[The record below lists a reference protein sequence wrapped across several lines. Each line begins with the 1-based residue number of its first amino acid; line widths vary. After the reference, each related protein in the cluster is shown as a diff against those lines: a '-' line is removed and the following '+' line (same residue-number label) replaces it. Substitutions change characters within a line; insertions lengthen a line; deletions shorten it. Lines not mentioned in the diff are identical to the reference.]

1 MTDDRVEQEYV
12 RRGWWRDET
21 LWTCFARNAAANP
34 GRLALVDPP
43 NRAAFAAGEPRSLD
57 YASVLAAAVRLA
69 RQLAACGIGRG
80 DVVLAQLPNVAEAI
94 VALLACARL
103 GCLYSPVA
111 TQFREHELRQLLGR
125 VRPKLVITFATIDG
139 HDHAGL
145 WRVLC
150 RDFPAMRLA
159 AWGGNPEMTD
169 VEALPADGTL
179 PVEVPDAAT
188 PLTLCWTSGTEGS
201 MKGVVREHR
210 RWLCFDDAVTDIA
223 GLPPGATLL
232 NPFPVANLAAYV
244 GFILPWLATGGT
256 LVMHHPYSLPV
267 FAAQLGAG
275 NVDFTATPPALL
287 TLILQREDI
296 ARGLN
301 LSSLRAIGSGG
312 GPLAPDTMA
321 GFKERYGVDIL
332 NLFGSTEGGS
342 LISGPGDVPDP
353 RTRATCF
360 PRWGVPGLTW
370 ASRLSQRVR
379 TRLVDVTSG
388 EEVTAPGHP
397 GELRFRG
404 PGVFAGYHGDPGA
417 SAQAFDEQGYYRS
430 GDLFEIAGEGDRYY
444 RFVGRLKN
452 LVVRGG
458 TNIAPEEIE
467 NLLAGHP
474 AIAEVAVVG
483 YPDPVMGEKL
493 CAIVVPGQ
501 GQAPDLAELRRFLV
515 DERKV
520 AGYKVPEK
528 LVVLERLPRNAMG
541 KVLHGELRRAL
552 GN

>member
-1 MTDDRVEQEYV
+1 
-12 RRGWWRDET
+12 
-21 LWTCFARNAAANP
+21 
-34 GRLALVDPP
+34 
-43 NRAAFAAGEPRSLD
+43 
-57 YASVLAAAVRLA
+57 
-69 RQLAACGIGRG
+69 
-80 DVVLAQLPNVAEAI
+80 VVLVQLPNVAEAI

-111 TQFREHELRQLLGR
+111 TQFRDHELRQLLAR
-125 VRPKLVITFATIDG
+125 ARPNLVLTFATIDG
-139 HDHAGL
+139 YDHAGL
-145 WRVLC
+145 WRELC
-150 RDFPAMRLA
+150 RDFPALRLA
-159 AWGGNPEMTD
+159 AWGGNPGVTD
-169 VEALPADGTL
+169 VEALAADGTL
-179 PVEVPDAAT
+179 PVAVPGAAT
-188 PLTLCWTSGTEGS
+188 PLTLCWTSGTEGR

-223 GLPPGATLL
+223 ALPPGATLL

-244 GFILPWLATGGT
+244 GFVLPWLATAGT

-287 TLILQREDI
+287 ALILQREEI

-312 GPLAPDTMA
+312 GPLAPETMA

-360 PRWGVPGLTW
+360 PRWGVPGLAW
-370 ASRLSQRVR
+370 ASRLSQRVE
-379 TRLVDVTSG
+379 TRLVDAASG
-388 EEVTAPGHP
+388 ADVSTPGQP

-404 PGVFAGYHGDPGA
+404 PGVFAGYYGDPGA

-430 GDLFEIAGEGDRYY
+430 GDLFEITGEGGRYY

-483 YPDPVMGEKL
+483 YPDAVMGEKL
-493 CAIVVPGQ
+493 CAMVVPRQ

-515 DERKV
+515 DDRKV
-520 AGYKVPEK
+520 AGYKAPER

-541 KVLHGELRRAL
+541 KVLHSELRRSFVD
-552 GN
+552 